1 MKTSVIKWTL
11 VPAVAVAVLGTVI
24 GSIASES
31 TSVEWSDDSAG
42 DVLIRNADSSAITVE
57 FESVSQQQIPGLRE
71 SELIAGAGS
80 GAFIG
85 NILQNGADGIKFKI
99 NGDGAVP
106 SLMQIRIRYKYDA
119 NGSRIWE
126 NDAIAVSE
134 QAGEW
139 TTCIIPLDRS
149 DAGWTIQWG
158 NESWNENDYD
168 DLWDHD
174 IADVEMISIL
184 LRPGS
189 DDAETYCISDFQLL
203 GDAGSQ
209 PAVLSQLEAYFGVS
223 TIEEL
228 TEEQKVQD
236 SDGDGMSDLNE
247 LTAGMDPN
255 DAASVLAITSIK
267 PIEGGYEIEW
277 PVVLGGTYG
286 VLRSTDLTT
295 GFTLIDGALDAN
307 ATGSKPYQDTT
318 VEAGTSYFY
327 KIVKQ

>member
-1 MKTSVIKWTL
+1 MKTSVIKWAL
-11 VPAVAVAVLGTVI
+11 VPVVAVAVLGTAVL
-24 GSIASES
+24 SIASES
-31 TSVEWSDDSAG
+31 TSGEWSDESSG
-42 DVLIRNADSSAITVE
+42 DVLIRNAESSAVTVE
-57 FESVSQQQIPGLRE
+57 FESVSQQQMPGLRE
-71 SELIAGAGS
+71 CELIVGAAS
-80 GAFIG
+80 GDFIG

-106 SLMQIRIRYKYDA
+106 GLMQVVIRHKYHVD
-119 NGSRIWE
+119 GSRKWRNNTIDISDE
-126 NDAIAVSE
+126 
-134 QAGEW
+134 AGEW
-139 TTCIIPLDRS
+139 TTCIIPLDRRDGAWS
-149 DAGWTIQWG
+149 IQW
-158 NESWNENDYD
+158 NDAWNENDYD

-189 DDAETYCISDFQLL
+189 DDAETYCVSDFQLL

-223 TIEEL
+223 TVEEL

-236 SDGDGMSDLNE
+236 SDGDGMSDLDE

-255 DAASVLAITSIK
+255 DAASVLAITSIT

-277 PVVLGGTYG
+277 PAVLGGTYG

-307 ATGSKPYQDTT
+307 ATGSKPYQDTS